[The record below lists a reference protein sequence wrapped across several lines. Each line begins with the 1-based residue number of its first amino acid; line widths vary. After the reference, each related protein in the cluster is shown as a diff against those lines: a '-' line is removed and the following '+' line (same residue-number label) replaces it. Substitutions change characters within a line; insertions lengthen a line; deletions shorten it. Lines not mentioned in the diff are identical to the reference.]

1 MGSTE
6 KIIWNIIDKYFNSSD
21 NLLVKHHIDSYNDF
35 FNNKINNIFREKNPI
50 YILKNQDTTT
60 KEYNYKA
67 EIYLAG
73 KTGNRIY
80 YGKPII
86 FDNQREHYMFP
97 NEARLRNMS
106 YSITIHIDV
115 EIEYKIKKEDGSYLE
130 TNSILEKI
138 YLGKFPIMINSDLC
152 ILNGLDK
159 EVKFMMG
166 ECKNDK
172 GGYFIIDGKEK
183 VIINQEK
190 FADNMLYV
198 KDNYSEIY
206 SHSAEIRSVS
216 EDSSKP
222 IRSLSIR
229 IVSPNE
235 KHSNNQI
242 VVNVPNVRKPVP
254 LFILMRALGIESD
267 KEIIKYCLLDLEKND
282 NYINYFIPS
291 VHDSGNIYNQ
301 ETALKYMATLTK
313 QKTVPHIL
321 EILTDYL
328 LPHIGEMNFINKA
341 YYLGYMVFE
350 LLKVFSGEKLAT
362 DRDSFKY
369 KRVELTGRLIYD
381 LFREYYTLQ
390 QKHIYLKIDKEY
402 HYKQSV
408 YQDVNFISLIENN
421 YQEIFRERILEKGF
435 RKAFKGSWGAEEHT
449 RRPEVVQ
456 DLNRLSYNSFI
467 SHLRKL
473 NLPLDSSAKV
483 VGPRLLHS
491 SQWGIIDPVDTP
503 DGGNVGLHKHLSL
516 GAHITSGYSSKLIID
531 FLRSV
536 IFMELLEECST
547 EYISKCTKIIV
558 NGSWVGIIPEPV
570 EVLKLLKQ
578 YRRIGLIPIYTSI
591 SWIIS
596 DNIIYINTDSGRIC
610 RPIFYITDNNEPSYS
625 NEYILKRLI
634 ENNFTYDNLLIGFN
648 EIKIDKSIN
657 SFINDYDVYYKF
669 SEVYGSNKNLPELYE
684 LGGII
689 DYLDSSETET
699 SMIVNSEE
707 DIIKTSTHIEIH
719 GSLLLGVMGNQ
730 IVFPENNQ
738 LPRDLFSCG
747 QSKQGV
753 SLYNSNYQNR
763 IDKMGVVLN
772 NGQIPLVKSRY
783 LKYIYNEEHPY
794 GINAIVAIGCYG
806 GYNVEDSILFNEGS
820 IKRGMFN
827 TTYLN
832 MYESREE
839 SSKVGSN
846 TIDSKFANIEKFNVI
861 NKKPGYS
868 YSELDDNGL
877 IQENVQLDDKKVII
891 GKITN
896 DLNNDDTFIDSS
908 ITPKKGQ
915 LGFVDKSFITEG
927 EEGFRIA
934 KVRIREERTPAMGD
948 KFCSRCGQKGTV
960 GLIIP
965 ENNMPF
971 TENGIRPDLIINPHA
986 LPSRMTIGQLVE
998 TLMGKGCAILGG
1010 FGDCTA
1016 FNNKG
1021 PQHEI
1026 FGNILNNIGYSS
1038 TGNEILYN
1046 GETGEQLNM
1055 ELFIGPCYYMRLKHM
1070 VKDKINYRARGP
1082 RTVLTRQTVQGR
1094 ANDGGL
1100 RIGEME
1106 RDGII
1111 AHGASYFLQ
1120 ESMLVRGDDYYVA
1133 ICNKTGTISIYN
1145 KEKNIFI
1152 SPHADGPIKFN
1163 SSIDNGNNI
1172 EIITKYGR
1180 SFSIIRVPYA
1190 FKLLMQELQTM
1201 NVQMRIITED
1211 NIDQIHSMNFTKSI
1225 DLYEK
1230 LELLNK
1236 DNKNDDTNITTEK
1249 NKEENNILNNVSSI
1263 ITDTVNKLFTSD
1275 KKEGQDEG
1283 EGEDEDD
1290 NSGLSDV
1297 TIQSIKKA
1305 EEEAKRMEEEEDM
1318 EDEIPELNI
1327 GEEIDKSQIDIESL
1341 DKDITEDKSKPS
1353 ILDVETEIDIENKDI
1368 IDNDTGDNV
1377 DIDNKDYGS
1386 NSQKKKTI
1394 KIDNQ

>member
-1 MGSTE
+1 
-6 KIIWNIIDKYFNSSD
+6 
-21 NLLVKHHIDSYNDF
+21 
-35 FNNKINNIFREKNPI
+35 
-50 YILKNQDTTT
+50 
-60 KEYNYKA
+60 
-67 EIYLAG
+67 
-73 KTGNRIY
+73 
-80 YGKPII
+80 
-86 FDNQREHYMFP
+86 
-97 NEARLRNMS
+97 
-106 YSITIHIDV
+106 
-115 EIEYKIKKEDGSYLE
+115 
-130 TNSILEKI
+130 
-138 YLGKFPIMINSDLC
+138 
-152 ILNGLDK
+152 LN
-159 EVKFMMG
+159 
-166 ECKNDK
+166 
-172 GGYFIIDGKEK
+172 
-183 VIINQEK
+183 
-190 FADNMLYV
+190 
-198 KDNYSEIY
+198 
-206 SHSAEIRSVS
+206 
-216 EDSSKP
+216 
-222 IRSLSIR
+222 
-229 IVSPNE
+229 
-235 KHSNNQI
+235 
-242 VVNVPNVRKPVP
+242 
-254 LFILMRALGIESD
+254 
-267 KEIIKYCLLDLEKND
+267 
-282 NYINYFIPS
+282 
-291 VHDSGNIYNQ
+291 
-301 ETALKYMATLTK
+301 
-313 QKTVPHIL
+313 
-321 EILTDYL
+321 
-328 LPHIGEMNFINKA
+328 
-341 YYLGYMVFE
+341 
-350 LLKVFSGEKLAT
+350 
-362 DRDSFKY
+362 
-369 KRVELTGRLIYD
+369 
-381 LFREYYTLQ
+381 
-390 QKHIYLKIDKEY
+390 
-402 HYKQSV
+402 
-408 YQDVNFISLIENN
+408 
-421 YQEIFRERILEKGF
+421 
-435 RKAFKGSWGAEEHT
+435 
-449 RRPEVVQ
+449 
-456 DLNRLSYNSFI
+456 
-467 SHLRKL
+467 
-473 NLPLDSSAKV
+473 
-483 VGPRLLHS
+483 
-491 SQWGIIDPVDTP
+491 
-503 DGGNVGLHKHLSL
+503 
-516 GAHITSGYSSKLIID
+516 
-531 FLRSV
+531 
-536 IFMELLEECST
+536 
-547 EYISKCTKIIV
+547 
-558 NGSWVGIIPEPV
+558 EPV
-570 EVLKLLKQ
+570 EVLMLLKQ

-596 DNIIYINTDSGRIC
+596 DNIIYIYTDSGRIC
-610 RPIFYITDNNEPSYS
+610 RPTFYITDDNKASYRNE
-625 NEYILKRLI
+625 NILKRLI
-634 ENNFTYDNLLIGFN
+634 ENNFNYNDLLVGFN
-648 EIKIDKSIN
+648 EIKIDKSIDN
-657 SFINDYDVYYKF
+657 FINNYNIYYKS
-669 SEVYGSNKNLPELYE
+669 SEVYGSAKKLSELYE

-689 DYLDSSETET
+689 DYLDSAETET

-832 MYESREE
+832 MYETREE
-839 SSKVGSN
+839 SSKIGGN

-868 YSELDDNGL
+868 YSELDENGL
-877 IQENVQLDDKKVII
+877 IRENVQLDDKKVII

-896 DLNNDDTFIDSS
+896 DLNNDDTYIDSS
-908 ITPKKGQ
+908 VTPKKGQ

-934 KVRIREERTPAMGD
+934 KVRIREERIPAMGD

-1021 PQHEI
+1021 PKHEI

-1082 RTVLTRQTVQGR
+1082 RTILTRQTVQGR

-1145 KEKNIFI
+1145 KSKNIFI
-1152 SPHADGPIKFN
+1152 SPHADGPIKYSN
-1163 SSIDNGNNI
+1163 SIDNGHNI
-1172 EIITKYGR
+1172 EVITKYGR

-1236 DNKNDDTNITTEK
+1236 DSKNNETNISTEK
-1249 NKEENNILNNVSSI
+1249 NQEKSNIVDNVTSV

-1275 KKEGQDEG
+1275 KKQQEQQKNDEN
-1283 EGEDEDD
+1283 EDEDEDEDEND
-1290 NSGLSDV
+1290 NTGLSDV

-1305 EEEAKRMEEEEDM
+1305 EEEAKRMEDEEDM

-1341 DKDITEDKSKPS
+1341 DKDIEDKSKPS
-1353 ILDVETEIDIENKDI
+1353 ILDVDTEIDIENKDI
-1368 IDNDTGDNV
+1368 IDTDSSDNV
-1377 DIDNKDYGS
+1377 DIDNKDYDS